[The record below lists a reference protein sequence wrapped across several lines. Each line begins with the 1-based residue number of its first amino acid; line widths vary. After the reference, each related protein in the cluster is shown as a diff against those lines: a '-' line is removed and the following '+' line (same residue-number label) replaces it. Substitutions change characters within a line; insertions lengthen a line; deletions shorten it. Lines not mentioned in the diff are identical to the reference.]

1 MADELRAGTIDTLPE
16 RPDIQSEPGPPVNGE
31 IDWGPMFKAIE
42 ERRTQVNN
50 PAAAAA
56 LAGGPNPSGV
66 GPNPSGG
73 QPTLQPQQG
82 APPAPNQDPF
92 KPRPGILGNGVIEGT
107 PQAGAPA
114 ASPAPMAAPPTQPG
128 HMSAANYRQQMGL
141 PPPGSDPAIPP
152 NPVTAA
158 PPLPGTSP
166 QQLELLRQAMHVGGH
181 MLGGPVGSMAA
192 RGLTKVLGM

>member
-92 KPRPGILGNGVIEGT
+92 KPKPGILGNGVIEGT

-114 ASPAPMAAPPTQPG
+114 ATPETYAQAVAKKLTALPQPQQQPQAPINNLIYALRHT
-128 HMSAANYRQQMGL
+128 N
-141 PPPGSDPAIPP
+141 P
-152 NPVTAA
+152 NTAYSRI
-158 PPLPGTSP
+158 PLP
-166 QQLELLRQAMHVGGH
+166 
-181 MLGGPVGSMAA
+181 LGFKGFQGF
-192 RGLTKVLGM
+192 